1 MTPIRL
7 LKGFSKIA
15 LRAGEEKTV
24 TFHMNAADLGFIGND
39 GKRVTEP
46 GKFEIFVGGSLSSL
60 LKTEI
65 FVK

>member
-1 MTPIRL
+1 
-7 LKGFSKIA
+7 
-15 LRAGEEKTV
+15 
-24 TFHMNAADLGFIGND
+24 MNAADLGFIGND

>member
-1 MTPIRL
+1 
-7 LKGFSKIA
+7 
-15 LRAGEEKTV
+15 
-24 TFHMNAADLGFIGND
+24 MNAADLGFIGNN